1 MSRRMSEGP
10 EKTESDERFEPFE
23 LALYRRSPL
32 GFWGTTLALF
42 LLAAGSYAL
51 ISTLTQQPPLIE
63 IRADGSRGLPDVAW
77 IAFVLSLIFTA
88 GPALTENGRQYW
100 ARFAPKVAETVAV
113 EARTAALNF
122 GDGRLPASTRQMYR
136 LMALLGVLGGLG
148 QNALIIVFQGAPVH
162 LYLGSVGL
170 WFVLVSPP
178 LFAVGFRAGYDV
190 AREGGALK
198 KLIRE
203 HLEIDL
209 FHLDRLNIYGS
220 IGLRAALSWM
230 VMAAILLLF
239 LVDANQLWSGLIGVG
254 FAVIGA
260 VSVFTSAVRPVH
272 DRIRAAKAAELER
285 IHEAMAEQRERALSG
300 DPEAASALAG
310 LTDYEI
316 WIEQR
321 PEWPLSPGVTTRFA
335 FYILIPVVPIAGSYV
350 FEKFADLMI
359 AGGS

>member
-1 MSRRMSEGP
+1 MSESP
-10 EKTESDERFEPFE
+10 DTSAREERFEPFE
-23 LALYRRSPL
+23 LAIYRLSPL

-42 LLAAGSYAL
+42 LLAIGSYAL

-63 IRADGSRGLPDVAW
+63 TRSDGTRGIPSVTW

-88 GPALTENGRQYW
+88 GPALTENGRRYW
-100 ARFAPKVAETVAV
+100 ARFAPQVATTVA
-113 EARTAALNF
+113 ANGRDQALDF
-122 GDGRLPASTRQMYR
+122 GDGRLPLSTRGMYR
-136 LMALLGVLGGLG
+136 LMALLGVIAGLG
-148 QNALIIVFQGAPVH
+148 QNALIMLLQGAPLH

-170 WFVLVSPP
+170 WFVLISPP

-198 KLIRE
+198 RLIRDHVE
-203 HLEIDL
+203 VDL
-209 FHLDRLNIYGS
+209 FHLDRLSVYGS

-254 FAVIGA
+254 FAIIGA

-272 DRIRAAKAAELER
+272 DRIRAAKTAELDR
-285 IHEAMAEQRERALSG
+285 IHEAMSQQRQRALAG

-335 FYILIPVVPIAGSYV
+335 FYILIPVVPIAGSYL
-350 FEKFADLMI
+350 FEKIADFMI